1 MWICKY
7 GNRKQ
12 AINLIDSRMAYNSS
26 SYYET
31 GYDDHGEY
39 YLTSYAH
46 NPDDSA
52 AVSYSSYQ
60 DPSFHNLLEYQYP
73 NPTSYYHANY
83 YAASAYSNP
92 ISIQYDPPK
101 FCEQS
106 YDTGVTQFLISY
118 SVSPEFNDPEIDAYD
133 EYDPTPYGGG
143 YNIDLQYGKP
153 LPPSNETCYPR
164 SGSSPPPDL
173 NVPSINGA
181 IVPVSVGGKEAIAD
195 EKEAKPVNAISKPTK
210 EEEPSQV
217 LALENGDDTKSQGK
231 AKQGEVYDSGSGSGR
246 GLYDQVPSGYGLEA
260 MDICES
266 LFGYWPCL
274 ARDLKRSNC
283 EPGNGHFQQFDCE
296 GRSENP
302 WKGTAD
308 YLFGSSNPY
317 GGERTTYYQYEDY

>member
-1 MWICKY
+1 
-7 GNRKQ
+7 
-12 AINLIDSRMAYNSS
+12 MAYNSS

-31 GYDDHGEY
+31 GYDDHAIKIPAFTTCLNINIQTQLHIIMPITTLPL
-39 YLTSYAH
+39 LTATPFRF
-46 NPDDSA
+46 N
-52 AVSYSSYQ
+52 
-60 DPSFHNLLEYQYP
+60 
-73 NPTSYYHANY
+73 TT
-83 YAASAYSNP
+83 
-92 ISIQYDPPK
+92 PPK

-217 LALENGDDTKSQGK
+217 LAIENGDDTKSQGK
-231 AKQGEVYDSGSGSGR
+231 AKQGEVYNSGSGSGR

-266 LFGYWPCL
+266 LFGKVRKPMEREL
-274 ARDLKRSNC
+274 
-283 EPGNGHFQQFDCE
+283 QII
-296 GRSENP
+296 
-302 WKGTAD
+302 
-308 YLFGSSNPY
+308 YLGAQIHM
-317 GGERTTYYQYEDY
+317 GEERTTYYQYEDY

>member
-1 MWICKY
+1 
-7 GNRKQ
+7 
-12 AINLIDSRMAYNSS
+12 MAYNSS

-31 GYDDHGEY
+31 GYDDHAIKIPAFTTCLNINIQTQLHIIMPITTLPL
-39 YLTSYAH
+39 LTATPFRF
-46 NPDDSA
+46 N
-52 AVSYSSYQ
+52 
-60 DPSFHNLLEYQYP
+60 
-73 NPTSYYHANY
+73 TT
-83 YAASAYSNP
+83 
-92 ISIQYDPPK
+92 PPK

-195 EKEAKPVNAISKPTK
+195 EKEAKPVNAISKTDQGRRAK
-210 EEEPSQV
+210 SVEEGCMIKCRVGMDWKP
-217 LALENGDDTKSQGK
+217 
-231 AKQGEVYDSGSGSGR
+231 
-246 GLYDQVPSGYGLEA
+246 

-317 GGERTTYYQYEDY
+317 GGERTTYHQYEDY